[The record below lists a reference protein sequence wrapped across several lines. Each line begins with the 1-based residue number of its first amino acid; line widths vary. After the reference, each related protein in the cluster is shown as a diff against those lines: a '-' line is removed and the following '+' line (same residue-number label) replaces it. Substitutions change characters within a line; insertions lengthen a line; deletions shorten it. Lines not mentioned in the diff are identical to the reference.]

1 MFFKKQ
7 LLSKY
12 YLIFFYFL
20 KKKIGGINKS
30 KINIYIFLKMNY
42 ILLFKTLVNKI
53 LHYKKYIFYFLLKKN
68 IYIFFTN
75 FYNFF
80 KKKLIKKSKIYY
92 FSKYSEIEKSN
103 SIFHM
108 KNLSTVTTNSYNN
121 IYSINYYLNFLL
133 ISYNTKFLY
142 NYYINHMFNEK
153 VSSIPGRRKRYTVLR
168 SPFKY
173 KKSREQFELSYIK
186 MCIKNSTIFSIIDSD
201 FFASYL
207 SNLLD
212 SFKLEEVSKSLIH

>member
-1 MFFKKQ
+1 MFC
-7 LLSKY
+7 
-12 YLIFFYFL
+12 
-20 KKKIGGINKS
+20 
-30 KINIYIFLKMNY
+30 
-42 ILLFKTLVNKI
+42 
-53 LHYKKYIFYFLLKKN
+53 
-68 IYIFFTN
+68 
-75 FYNFF
+75 
-80 KKKLIKKSKIYY
+80 
-92 FSKYSEIEKSN
+92 
-103 SIFHM
+103 
-108 KNLSTVTTNSYNN
+108 
-121 IYSINYYLNFLL
+121 
-133 ISYNTKFLY
+133 
-142 NYYINHMFNEK
+142 EK